1 MIGSDPSLR
10 GLLPNVR
17 CSALADLIVLT
28 SVSEV
33 RRDQVHMV
41 TAFMPLGS
49 GGHPASSGW
58 AVIYF
63 RRAGDGKSAWDLGI
77 IDAICRRT
85 PRCGFS
91 VWVICFIGISLL
103 PRWRAYATDSEA
115 IPTYEAR

>member
-1 MIGSDPSLR
+1 MIGFDPSLR

-17 CSALADLIVLT
+17 CSTLADLIVLT
-28 SVSEV
+28 RASEI

-41 TAFMPLGS
+41 TAFMPFGS

-77 IDAICRRT
+77 IDAICRIT
-85 PRCGFS
+85 PKGGVS
-91 VWVICFIGISLL
+91 VRVICFIGISLL

>member
-63 RRAGDGKSAWDLGI
+63 RRAGDGKVLGI
-77 IDAICRRT
+77 WGLLMLFAAEL
-85 PRCGFS
+85 PGVGFRCG
-91 VWVICFIGISLL
+91 
-103 PRWRAYATDSEA
+103 
-115 IPTYEAR
+115 